1 MSANKQ
7 EVFFYTTSL
16 QGACSDILKILHR
29 QHAKK
34 VVYDSLGLVYF
45 AFRASEFCSYPT
57 SKSIILGEFKLQQN
71 YNQSCLSIFF
81 FRLAELTFGLVHTSC
96 KAVKVTF

>member
-1 MSANKQ
+1 MSLCLLSANKQ

-57 SKSIILGEFKLQQN
+57 SKSIILGIQ
-71 YNQSCLSIFF
+71 IT
-81 FRLAELTFGLVHTSC
+81 AEL
-96 KAVKVTF
+96 